1 MKSYFLIQKDMKNI
15 IPHIKKEAEGL
26 FAVSRGSHDRDHS
39 MRVRNVCLHIG
50 QKENADLEVLEIAA
64 LLHDVARHIQDESH
78 GKICHAEKWAE
89 MAREILTKY
98 DVPQDKIDQIVHC
111 IETHRSRWT
120 KIPVSLE
127 AKILFDADK
136 IDCIWATGIG
146 RTFLFAWEI
155 GSKFHVKDIDLENSK
170 SYTKD
175 DTAYREYMIKLR
187 YIKDKIYTEEGR
199 RIAEARHNFMAE
211 FFDRLN
217 NEVDWI
223 W

>member
-1 MKSYFLIQKDMKNI
+1 MKHI
-15 IPHIKKEAEGL
+15 IPHIKQEAEHL
-26 FAVSRGSHDRDHS
+26 FAVSRGSHDLDHS

-78 GKICHAEKWAE
+78 GKICHAEKGAE
-89 MAREILTKY
+89 IAREILEKHEI
-98 DVPQDKIDQIVHC
+98 PEDKIKQIVHC
-111 IETHRSRWT
+111 IETHRSRWSKT
-120 KIPVSLE
+120 PTSLE
-127 AKILFDADK
+127 AKILYDADK

-146 RTFLFAWEI
+146 RTFLFAGEI
-155 GSKFHVKDIDLENSK
+155 GSKFHDKNIDLENTK

-175 DTAYREYMIKLR
+175 DTAYREYMLKLR
-187 YIKDKIYTEEGR
+187 FIKDKMYTDEGK
-199 RIAEARHNFMAE
+199 RIAEERHNFMVE

-217 NEVDWI
+217 NEVDGI